1 MSALYPPLTI
11 LPTCQQMFF
20 PPDQLVFSELVQR
33 MISDFSL
40 EIYYCVCKKKREI
53 CFFFQRNKLEKNE
66 L

>member
-40 EIYYCVCKKKREI
+40 EIYYCVCKKKEEKYVFSFREI
-53 CFFFQRNKLEKNE
+53 N
-66 L
+66 